1 MTVLDELEIVDGVE
15 MSAPTQGGKLPLL
28 ARPTEP
34 GARLDVWMRDNRHRV
49 ESKLTRHGGILFRGF
64 DLSGPRAFERVVGGV
79 SAEALDYVYR
89 STPRTALG
97 NRIFTATE
105 YPPKQ
110 TIPLH
115 NEEAYQR
122 DWPMRL
128 LFHCVRPAAQGGETL
143 IADTLKVTA
152 RIDPAVRE
160 KFLEKGVMYVRNY
173 GGGADLSWQTVF
185 QTESR
190 DEVERYCAGHD
201 ISFEWKPDERLRTAQ
216 VCQAMAHHPSTGDRL
231 WFNQA
236 HLFHI
241 SSLEPRTRAAMLAVF
256 GEEELPRNAFY
267 GDGSPLEEEALE
279 HVREAFRAE
288 TVHFTWQADDVLLL
302 DNMLAAH
309 GRSPYQGERKVLVAM
324 TDAYSNSRASKN
336 LSAPA

>member
-1 MTVLDELEIVDGVE
+1 MSELTPGRR
-15 MSAPTQGGKLPLL
+15 LPLL
-28 ARPTEP
+28 ARPTRP
-34 GARLDVWMRDNRHRV
+34 GAQLDLWMRDNRRHV
-49 ESKLTRHGGILFRGF
+49 ESSLLRHGGILFRGF
-64 DLSGPRAFERVVGGV
+64 DLSDARAFERVVGSV
-79 SAEALDYVYR
+79 SGEALDYVYR

-97 NRIFTATE
+97 NKIFTATE
-105 YPPKQ
+105 YPPKH

-128 LFHCVRPAAQGGETL
+128 LFYCAQPATEGGETL
-143 IADTLKVTA
+143 IAATAQVTA
-152 RIDPAVRE
+152 RIAPSIRE
-160 KFLEKGVMYVRNY
+160 KFLERGVMYVRNY

-190 DEVERYCAGHD
+190 AEVEQYCRAHQ
-201 ISFEWKPDERLRTAQ
+201 IAFEWKADGRLRTAQ
-216 VCQAMAHHPSTGDRL
+216 VCQTMARHPETDEHL

-241 SSLEPRTRAAMLAVF
+241 SSLEPKARAAMLAVF
-256 GEEELPRNAFY
+256 GEEDLPRNAYY
-267 GDGSPLEEEALE
+267 GDGSPLEADALE

-288 TVHFTWQADDVLLL
+288 TIACAWQAGDVLLL

-309 GRSPYQGERKVLVAM
+309 GRSSYKGQRRVLVAM
-324 TDAYSNSRASKN
+324 TDAYSTSRTRLKNSPIQA
-336 LSAPA
+336 

>member
-1 MTVLDELEIVDGVE
+1 MTVVDEVEIVDEVE
-15 MSAPTQGGKLPLL
+15 MSELTQGRRLPLL
-28 ARPTEP
+28 ARPTRP
-34 GARLDVWMRDNRHRV
+34 GARLDVWIGGNRRHV
-49 ESKLTRHGGILFRGF
+49 EAELSRHGGILFRGF
-64 DLSGPRAFERVVGGV
+64 DLSDPRAFERVVGSV
-79 SAEALDYVYR
+79 SGEALDYVYR

-97 NRIFTATE
+97 NKIFTATE

-128 LFHCVRPAAQGGETL
+128 LFHCVQPAAQGGETL

-185 QTESR
+185 QTESKAKVEIYCR
-190 DEVERYCAGHD
+190 DHD

-216 VCQAMAHHPSTGDRL
+216 VCQVMSRHPATGDHL

-236 HLFHI
+236 HLFHV
-241 SSLEPRTRAAMLAVF
+241 SSLAPKARDAMLAVF
-256 GEEELPRNAFY
+256 GEEELPRHAFY
-267 GDGSPLEEEALE
+267 GDGSPLEEDVLE
-279 HVREAFRAE
+279 HIREAFRAE
-288 TVHFTWQADDVLLL
+288 TVSFPWQADDVLLL

-309 GRSPYQGERKVLVAM
+309 GRSPYQGARRVLVAM
-324 TDAYSNSRASKN
+324 TDAYSTSCGSRN
-336 LSAPA
+336 